1 MAESRRKTKYR
12 RSGRAPVRT
21 PDDRSAAYSD
31 YAEMIAQDVAEQAQY
46 VETRERMT
54 GAQRRAKHKA
64 QRQAENEA
72 KKRARLAAK
81 QRKQA
86 RAAQRAAQAQ
96 PEAEGGEDAEA
107 RRRAEA
113 RRAKDERD
121 AQDKK
126 ERAQRRR
133 GRRKARE
140 IKPFRFQ
147 DVKHKPILYR
157 ATDSRRADRLY
168 KFAMVFA
175 ILAIAVFV
183 SCAFFEVRT
192 VRCEG
197 SERYSGEEIIHY
209 SGIKSGEKILFLQ
222 VGKAANQILDELPY
236 VRSVNIRRRF
246 PSTVVIEIEEREP
259 TAKIVY
265 GNFSYI
271 IDDEGYLLE
280 YTVAGSRFDLPVIV
294 CAPPNKLET
303 GKQLEFSDPLMLET
317 LQNVLS
323 HIVKSD
329 WIRSIDSIN
338 IERIYSI
345 SFLYQNRF
353 DVKLGDTSNLDMKL
367 LLLREVIARNSEDA
381 YGVIDVSSTE
391 RVSFQPSR

>member
-1 MAESRRKTKYR
+1 MANKRRKTKDR
-12 RSGRAPVRT
+12 RTGRAQTRAPE
-21 PDDRSAAYSD
+21 SAYSAYPGYED
-31 YAEMIAQDVAEQAQY
+31 MIAQDVAEQAQY
-46 VETRERMT
+46 VAPRERMT
-54 GAQRRAKHKA
+54 GAQRRARHKA
-64 QRQAENEA
+64 QRQAEREA
-72 KKRARLAAK
+72 KKKARLAAK
-81 QRKQA
+81 ERKKAVQEQK
-86 RAAQRAAQAQ
+86 AAMAQ
-96 PEAEGGEDAEA
+96 PPEDDEQAAA
-107 RRRAEA
+107 RRRAEE
-113 RRAKDERD
+113 RRARDERE
-121 AQDKK
+121 AQDRQENAHRRK
-126 ERAQRRR
+126 RRR
-133 GRRKARE
+133 ARE

-157 ATDSRRADRLY
+157 ATDSKRADRLY
-168 KFAMVFA
+168 KGAMIFAV
-175 ILAIAVFV
+175 LAIVIFV

-197 SERYSGEEIIHY
+197 CSRYTGEEIIHY
-209 SGIKSGEKILFLQ
+209 SGIVSGEKMLFLQ
-222 VGKAANQILDELPY
+222 VGKAANGILDNLPY
-236 VRSVNIRRRF
+236 IRSVNIRRSF
-246 PSTVVIEIEEREP
+246 PSTVHIEVEERIP

-294 CAPPNKLET
+294 CAPPVKLET
-303 GKQLEFSDPLMLET
+303 GRQLEFSDPLMLET

-353 DVKLGDTSNLDMKL
+353 DVKLGDTSDLDMKL